1 MAYEPGISRSS
12 ILGEKSFCK
21 HLSRRS
27 VFPAGYVA
35 AAPAFDAIFRLVRF
49 RNELNATV
57 GHANIFGMR
66 VFAFILAATICEA
79 IGDTLMRMGLHKHEL
94 TGRVALIAT
103 ATALL
108 ASYGALL
115 NLAPVEF
122 AEATGIYIA
131 CLFVMFQVTNY
142 LFFRVVPTHGVLLGG
157 AFILVGSTIIYLW
170 R

>member
-1 MAYEPGISRSS
+1 M
-12 ILGEKSFCK
+12 K
-21 HLSRRS
+21 
-27 VFPAGYVA
+27 
-35 AAPAFDAIFRLVRF
+35 
-49 RNELNATV
+49 
-57 GHANIFGMR
+57 
-66 VFAFILAATICEA
+66 VFAFILAATICESV
-79 IGDTLMRMGLHKHEL
+79 GDVLMRMGLHSHQL
-94 TGRVALIAT
+94 LGRVALICG

-142 LFFRVVPTHGVLLGG
+142 LFFRAVPTPGVLLGG
-157 AFILVGSTIIYLW
+157 AFILAGSAIIYLW